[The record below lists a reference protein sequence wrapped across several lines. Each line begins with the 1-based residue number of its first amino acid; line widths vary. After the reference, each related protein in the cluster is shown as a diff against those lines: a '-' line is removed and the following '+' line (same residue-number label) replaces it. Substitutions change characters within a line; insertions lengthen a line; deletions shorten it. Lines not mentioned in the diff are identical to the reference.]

1 MLDFVYLFKYL
12 FRIKFKR
19 IKMNTHFDS
28 LYFRMTDSRKNLD
41 DYILLWR
48 AMAFDL
54 SSTGGS

>member
-1 MLDFVYLFKYL
+1 
-12 FRIKFKR
+12 
-19 IKMNTHFDS
+19 MNTHFDS